1 MFRNILSIGRTSS
14 RECVEIATLT
24 NSLAAEYGLLLSY
37 RKTFNEV
44 LQEEQSSRDF
54 GPLLSRMGVIDE
66 QGQSAMDANQ
76 WEAAS
81 KSSSYMPTQA
91 HCRSVHGLCV

>member
-1 MFRNILSIGRTSS
+1 MFRNISFTGRISL
-14 RECVEIATLT
+14 RKCDDIATLT